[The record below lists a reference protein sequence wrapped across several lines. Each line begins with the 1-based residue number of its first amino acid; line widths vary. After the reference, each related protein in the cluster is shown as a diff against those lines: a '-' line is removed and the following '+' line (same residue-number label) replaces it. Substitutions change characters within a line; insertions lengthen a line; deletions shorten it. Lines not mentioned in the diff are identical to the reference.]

1 MRQFW
6 LSKGSNVLGL
16 TTVGGAPSACV
27 ADGADIWVSAG
38 SQVHRVRASDG
49 KLLETWIGFAGTA
62 RDLLAAMGRVLT
74 VSIPGNLYTIDPS
87 QPPASG
93 ATLVASNLGGTPFG
107 IAFDGTHV
115 WSANLGTGTIGSGS
129 ISIATP
135 SPTIPWS
142 TTTVTVG
149 FSNPRAVLFDG
160 SNVWAVEFQGPILK
174 LDSSGV
180 VLQTVTVGADP
191 VEPVFDGANIWV
203 PNSANNSVS
212 VVKASSG
219 AVLQTLTGNGLNV
232 PTQATFD
239 GERILVTDL
248 AGNSVSL
255 WKAADLSPLGSFLTG
270 LNTNPIAACSDGINF
285 WVALNNTGQL
295 ARF

>member
-1 MRQFW
+1 
-6 LSKGSNVLGL
+6 
-16 TTVGGAPSACV
+16 
-27 ADGADIWVSAG
+27 
-38 SQVHRVRASDG
+38 
-49 KLLETWIGFAGTA
+49 
-62 RDLLAAMGRVLT
+62 
-74 VSIPGNLYTIDPS
+74 
-87 QPPASG
+87 
-93 ATLVASNLGGTPFG
+93 
-107 IAFDGTHV
+107 
-115 WSANLGTGTIGSGS
+115 
-129 ISIATP
+129 
-135 SPTIPWS
+135 
-142 TTTVTVG
+142 
-149 FSNPRAVLFDG
+149 VLFDG

-232 PTQATFD
+232 PTQAAFD